1 MQHDCRCEHAS
12 TIGSSKEK
20 HLLTRYKITDSIS
33 EFLEIKL
40 RPSLEAGTL
49 AGVK

>member
-12 TIGSSKEK
+12 TFGSSKEK
-20 HLLTRYKITDSIS
+20 YLLARYNITDSIS
-33 EFLEIKL
+33 ELLEIKF